1 VRLSQTS
8 ASLSVFASV
17 LVFCALGPVS
27 ASAQAVASDQSEPRP
42 RQSVVFPSE
51 RGAAPAAHTSEVE
64 CGGAIEQSP
73 AASPFEIVG
82 SEDERQRSYFA
93 QGDMVFV
100 GAGAQ
105 QGVRAG
111 QEFLVVRPRGQFRTK
126 LTRKSGPLGVYTQ
139 EVGRVRVVRVRE
151 NVSVAEVVRSCD
163 NVLLGDLLRPVQQR
177 SVPEARAEG
186 VLDRFA
192 EPSGKQTGRIVL
204 ARDSRESVSRDQVV
218 FVDLGAEDNLK
229 VGDYL
234 TVYRPEKQG
243 FEVKLGDELGA
254 NTRDGFESE
263 GYRGGKFSNQSK
275 RVKDVTGSQSG
286 STVKTPEILRRRPAV
301 PRHVVGELV
310 ILRVEGRTATAI
322 VTRVAEEIHTGDYVE
337 VQ

>member
-1 VRLSQTS
+1 MRLSQTS

-27 ASAQAVASDQSEPRP
+27 ASAQTAVGQRERP
-42 RQSVVFPSE
+42 AVVLPGE
-51 RGAAPAAHTSEVE
+51 RAPVPAAHMSEVE
-64 CGGAIEQSP
+64 CGGAIEQTP

-82 SEDERQRSYFA
+82 SEDERQRTNFA

-100 GAGAQ
+100 GAGSQ
-105 QGVRAG
+105 QGVREG
-111 QEFLVVRPRGQFRTK
+111 QEFSVVRPRGQFRTK

-139 EVGRVRVVRVRE
+139 EVGRVRVLRVRD
-151 NVSVAEVVRSCD
+151 NVSVAEIVRSCD
-163 NVLLGDLLRPVQQR
+163 DVLLGDLLRPVQQR
-177 SVPEARAEG
+177 AVPQARAEG

-204 ARDSRESVSRDQVV
+204 ARDARESVSRDQVV

-243 FEVKLGDELGA
+243 FEVNLRSELGA
-254 NTRDGFESE
+254 NTRDGFESG

-275 RVKDVTGSQSG
+275 RVKDVSGSQSG
-286 STVKTPEILRRRPAV
+286 PTVKTPEIQRRRPAV

-310 ILRVEGRTATAI
+310 VLRVEGRTATAV
-322 VTRVAEEIHTGDYVE
+322 VTRVAEEIHTGDHVE